1 MFYNKPITIH
11 AVPFGGNI
19 LASPTSSNDALML
32 INQKSKTIVFF
43 FKQFII
49 RATPPPPH
57 FHNINPPLSVLAWT
71 FIVGLGHVSCGLETD
86 DTRQG
91 SLEAGVVVRGN
102 LVLDIVCPA
111 VLVVVLGV
119 RSSDQRPLQDLG
131 TRDVSAE
138 LGLTTGTGSVWAR
151 RRPVVRL
158 FGVLAAVTCPNQT
171 KKKHY

>member
-19 LASPTSSNDALML
+19 LTSPTSSNDALML
-32 INQKSKTIVFF
+32 INQKSKTIVFSNNLLSEH
-43 FKQFII
+43 
-49 RATPPPPH
+49 PPPPH

-86 DTRQG
+86 DTHQG

-131 TRDVSAE
+131 TGDVSAE